1 MMGKIPTPAFDEPL
15 VDESSAS
22 VEHFVRRFNAA
33 WKRGAEAILD
43 VTTTLVEAEDQLSE
57 KRLDQF
63 YSEIGMD
70 RKGSTCK
77 KLRKIGEVRS
87 RFKDVEDRLPN
98 NWTTIYEL
106 ARLEAD
112 RFDELVGRGI
122 LCPGMTRKD
131 IHGLAPPEGDPPER
145 DRKVTIDINKIGLG
159 RRKDFAGRLR
169 QLLREFDVDLP
180 STQEATLAEFIV
192 PNGTGGDDDAGLFN

>member
-1 MMGKIPTPAFDEPL
+1 MTRKIPATTDEPV
-15 VDESSAS
+15 VDEPSAS

-33 WKRGAEAILD
+33 WKRSAEAILD
-43 VTTTLVEAEDQLSE
+43 VATTLVEAHEELSE

-70 RKGSTCK
+70 GKGSTSK

-87 RFKDVEDRLPN
+87 RFNDVEDRLPN

-106 ARLEAD
+106 ARQEPD
-112 RFDELVGRGI
+112 RFDELVEEGI
-122 LCPGMTRKD
+122 LHPAITLKE
-131 IHGLAPPEGDPPER
+131 IHRSAKPAEEPAEPHC
-145 DRKVTIDINKIGLG
+145 KVTIDINKIGLG

-169 QLLREFDVDLP
+169 KLLREFDVELP

-192 PNGTGGDDDAGLFN
+192 QNGTGGDDDAGLLN